1 MNIRCIYDT
10 PSILGECPLWHPTEQ
25 VLYWIDILKPALH
38 QLDPKTNQHQMWP
51 MPTNICCIEPHAE
64 GGLIAGMRTYFAHID
79 LPSGTVTNL
88 AQVVKPDQ
96 PLMFNDGKCDR
107 QGRYWAGTKD
117 VHEKDP
123 IATLYRL
130 DHDGSV
136 HPMAHHIVETNGI
149 AWSPDNKTLYYCD
162 TLPRHIW
169 QCDFDA
175 ITGNISN
182 QRIFVQVP
190 EGQGLPD
197 GLTVDHDG
205 YIWSAHWNGA
215 RIVRYTPDGQIDR
228 VIEMP
233 VSLTSCCCF
242 GGENYQ
248 TLFVTSI
255 SEKLTPAELAKEPL
269 AGCVFAIDIDFTQG
283 IPEPFYQGPCR

>member
-1 MNIRCIYDT
+1 MNIRCIVDT
-10 PSILGECPLWHPTEQ
+10 PCILGECPLWHPTEK

-38 QLDPKTNQHQMWP
+38 RLDPKTKQHQIWP
-51 MPTNICCIEPHAE
+51 MPTNICCIEPHAD

-79 LPSGTVTNL
+79 LPSGKVTNI
-88 AQVVKPDQ
+88 AQVVQPDQ

-130 DHDGSV
+130 DKDGSV
-136 HPMAHHIVETNGI
+136 HAMAHHIVETNGI
-149 AWSPDNKTLYYCD
+149 AWSPDNKTMYYCD

-169 QCDFDA
+169 QCDFDPA
-175 ITGNISN
+175 TGNIAN

-190 EGQGLPD
+190 EGVGLPD
-197 GLTVDHDG
+197 GLTVDRDG
-205 YIWSAHWNGA
+205 FIWSAHWNGWG
-215 RIVRYTPDGQIDR
+215 ITRYTPDGKIDR
-228 VIEMP
+228 VINMP
-233 VSLTSCCCF
+233 VQLTSCCCF
-242 GGENYQ
+242 GGDNYQ

-255 SEKLTPAELAKEPL
+255 SENLTPEQLAKGPL
-269 AGCVFAIDIDFTQG
+269 AGCVFAVDIDFTQG
-283 IPEPFYQGPCR
+283 IPEPFYG